1 MRPTVIAL
9 LALVAC
15 APTVGRQRAPAPEP
29 IAASAS
35 ELPPEVADAVLC
47 FQGGNLME
55 ETARDY
61 DAKIPPTELGILR
74 RGYDAAIDVVR
85 RYYGT
90 ICGPVAESD
99 ARIVLEEF
107 QNGFVDPATAPD
119 TVQAFGNNY
128 VQWNKVFAACQRVR

>member
-1 MRPTVIAL
+1 MRPTGIAL

-15 APTVGRQRAPAPEP
+15 APTVALQRAPEPEP

-55 ETARDY
+55 ESARHY
-61 DAKIPPTELGILR
+61 DAMISPTELGILR
-74 RGYDAAIDVVR
+74 RGYDAAIDVVG
-85 RYYGT
+85 RYYGSLN
-90 ICGPVAESD
+90 GPVAVSD

-107 QNGFVDPATAPD
+107 QNGFADPATASD
-119 TVQAFGNNY
+119 TVRAFGSNY
-128 VQWNKVFAACQRVR
+128 VQWEKVFAACQRVR